1 MSLLKA
7 NNQIK
12 SVFDFAALEHCVE
25 QIQEAQTSQDAFD
38 SFCEAIAVFEFSFA
52 SMGRLLPSLS
62 GDQSTKNVPRQFHLS
77 RGAEGWIKEIVET
90 GTLITKSPLVLYG
103 FRVSVPFRWREAYAS
118 LSEDQQEHVK
128 KSRSNGLKYGICFPM
143 LQVRT
148 APGLMSLGRDKDF
161 ELSLRDLVVL
171 EMFVRVVFDRVY
183 DLTEM
188 PKKKKWVTITDR
200 EREVLTLVARGKTNW
215 EIGTIMT
222 ISEYSVRDYLKQLS
236 KRLGT
241 ANRTHTVT
249 KAIRLGL
256 ILP

>member
-1 MSLLKA
+1 MNEDL
-7 NNQIK
+7 K
-12 SVFDFAALEHCVE
+12 SVFDLTDLDVCVD
-25 QIQEAQTSQDAFD
+25 QIQSSETPQSAFNAFCDAID
-38 SFCEAIAVFEFSFA
+38 VFEFTFA
-52 SMGRLLPSLS
+52 SMGRLLPSLE
-62 GDQSTKNVPRQFHLS
+62 GDQSTKNIPRQFHLS
-77 RGAEGWIKEIVET
+77 RGAEDWIAEMVAT

-118 LSEDQQEHVK
+118 LAEDQQQHVQ
-128 KSRSNGLKYGICFPM
+128 KSRSHNLKYGICFPM
-143 LQVRT
+143 LQLRT
-148 APGLMSLGRDKDF
+148 APGLMSLGRADDF
-161 ELSLRDLVVL
+161 KLSLRDLVVL
-171 EMFVRVVFDRVY
+171 EMLVRVVFDRVY

-188 PKKKKWVTITDR
+188 PKEKKWVKISDR

-215 EIGTIMT
+215 EVGAIME
-222 ISEYSVRDYLKQLS
+222 ISEYSIRDYLKKLA

>member
-1 MSLLKA
+1 VK
-7 NNQIK
+7 K
-12 SVFDFAALEHCVE
+12 SPKSIFDMADLDICVDE
-25 QIQEAQTSQDAFD
+25 IQRSQTAQEAFD
-38 SFCEAIAVFEFSFA
+38 TFCDSINVFEFTFA
-52 SMGRLLPSLS
+52 SMGRLLPSLQ

-77 RGAEGWIKEIVET
+77 KGAENWIEEMVET

-118 LSEDQQEHVK
+118 LAEDQQEHVQ
-128 KSRSNGLKYGICFPM
+128 KSRKHGLKYGICFPM

-148 APGLMSLGRDKDF
+148 APGLMSLGRAYDF

-171 EMFVRVVFDRVY
+171 EMLVRVVFDRVY

-215 EIGTIMT
+215 EIGAIMD